1 MKRPL
6 LLGAL
11 LALIATSHAQT
22 RPAAGSPPAAAA
34 TTAGSSEQAKATI
47 GAYCTTCHSSQAKI
61 GGLALDNLNVDAVA
75 NDAAIWEKAVRKLR
89 GRLMPPPGAK
99 QPEQK
104 EVDSLIG
111 YLETKLDANTTL
123 PKAAFVGV
131 QRMSR
136 TEYIAAVKA
145 LVGVD
150 VKTKDILPQDT
161 TIGGFDNIASGL
173 GVSPAFVEQYVESA
187 RMIAKQAVGDISV
200 DDATYLAGANRGAE
214 AMPPGLRDGGIRVK
228 HNFTA
233 DGEYRFQ
240 IHFPDQTLGLY
251 TANLEN
257 EATVVL
263 LIDGKVVFKKAI
275 GGVDDLMLNNRKAGD
290 GRAQIQARF
299 DKIPIQVQAGIREV
313 VVGFVERSRFES
325 TSYLAG
331 GGLGGGAVFAG
342 SGGLQPLFRDDAN
355 SFVQIKGPY
364 NPTGISTLSHSLI
377 YVCDPAQ
384 RKPEAERERDSAKPR
399 GTAQPQVAQRKPDR
413 AQPQVT
419 AAGEAP
425 CAKQIAETLAR
436 RAFRRPATEADLA
449 ILMAFYEAGRKE
461 KDFDRG
467 VERLVAAVLAS
478 PEFLYRAIEG
488 QQTATAKAGEVALT
502 DYELATRLS
511 YFLWNTGPDEDLFK
525 LAATK
530 ELSKPAVLDAQVKRM
545 LADPRAA
552 SLATNFA
559 MKWLGLDGI
568 EGIKPDQQIYT
579 SFNDQLKRDLV
590 TEAQTFIQSVLL
602 ENRPLVELLTS
613 DQTYLNDRV
622 ARHYGITDVTG
633 SQFRWVKLTDKNRFG
648 LLGKGAVLI
657 KTSYPDRTSPVLRG
671 AWVLD
676 KIIGTPPTPPPPGVE
691 TDLNQKPGETPKTVR
706 ARLEQHRANATC
718 RQCHG
723 VIDPMGLA
731 LENFDAVGQFRTADS
746 RAADAPIDAS
756 TVLTSGRTI
765 DGPAELREF
774 LASAPSRFALSFAE
788 KLMMYSVNRPLE
800 YSDMPQV
807 RAVVRGAAKENYTL
821 SSIVQGIVRSDA
833 FLKQGPAPAPKAA
846 GTKVGN

>member
-11 LALIATSHAQT
+11 LALIATAQAQT

-34 TTAGSSEQAKATI
+34 TAAAGSSEQAKATI

-123 PKAAFVGV
+123 PRAAYVGV

-187 RMIAKQAVGDISV
+187 RVIAKQAVGDISLE
-200 DDATYLAGANRGAE
+200 DITYLAGANRGGE

-240 IHFPDQTLGLY
+240 IHFPDQALGLY

-342 SGGLQPLFRDDAN
+342 SGGLQPSFGNDPN
-355 SFVQIKGPY
+355 SFLQIKGPY
-364 NPTGISTLSHSLI
+364 NPNGISTLSHSLI
-377 YVCDPAQ
+377 YVCDP
-384 RKPEAERERDSAKPR
+384 KK
-399 GTAQPQVAQRKPDR
+399 
-413 AQPQVT
+413 
-419 AAGEAP
+419 AGEALRK
-425 CAKQIAETLAR
+425 AFSTIQKTRGAVHRNAVR
-436 RAFRRPATEADLA
+436 RK
-449 ILMAFYEAGRKE
+449 MA
-461 KDFDRG
+461 
-467 VERLVAAVLAS
+467 
-478 PEFLYRAIEG
+478 
-488 QQTATAKAGEVALT
+488 
-502 DYELATRLS
+502 RLS
-511 YFLWNTGPDEDLFK
+511 K
-525 LAATK
+525 
-530 ELSKPAVLDAQVKRM
+530 AVA
-545 LADPRAA
+545 RAA
-552 SLATNFA
+552 S
-559 MKWLGLDGI
+559 
-568 EGIKPDQQIYT
+568 
-579 SFNDQLKRDLV
+579 
-590 TEAQTFIQSVLL
+590 
-602 ENRPLVELLTS
+602 
-613 DQTYLNDRV
+613 
-622 ARHYGITDVTG
+622 
-633 SQFRWVKLTDKNRFG
+633 
-648 LLGKGAVLI
+648 GA
-657 KTSYPDRTSPVLRG
+657 
-671 AWVLD
+671 
-676 KIIGTPPTPPPPGVE
+676 
-691 TDLNQKPGETPKTVR
+691 
-706 ARLEQHRANATC
+706 
-718 RQCHG
+718 
-723 VIDPMGLA
+723 
-731 LENFDAVGQFRTADS
+731 
-746 RAADAPIDAS
+746 
-756 TVLTSGRTI
+756 
-765 DGPAELREF
+765 
-774 LASAPSRFALSFAE
+774 
-788 KLMMYSVNRPLE
+788 
-800 YSDMPQV
+800 
-807 RAVVRGAAKENYTL
+807 
-821 SSIVQGIVRSDA
+821 
-833 FLKQGPAPAPKAA
+833 
-846 GTKVGN
+846 

>member
-11 LALIATSHAQT
+11 LAVIATAQAQT
-22 RPAAGSPPAAAA
+22 RPAAGSAPAAAA
-34 TTAGSSEQAKATI
+34 TTAGSLEEAKATI
-47 GAYCTTCHSSQAKI
+47 GAYCTTCHNSKAKV

-104 EVDSLIG
+104 EVDSLIAF
-111 YLETKLDANTTL
+111 LETKLDANTTL
-123 PKAAFVGV
+123 PRAAYVGV

-173 GVSPAFVEQYVESA
+173 SVSPAFVEQYVESA
-187 RMIAKQAVGDISV
+187 RVIAKQAVGDITV
-200 DDATYLAGANRGAE
+200 DDVTYLAAANRGAE
-214 AMPPGLRDGGIRVK
+214 AMPLGLRDGGIRVK

-325 TSYLAG
+325 TSYLAA

-355 SFVQIKGPY
+355 SFLQIKGPY
-364 NPTGISTLSHSLI
+364 NPQGISTLSRSLI
-377 YVCDPAQ
+377 YVCDP
-384 RKPEAERERDSAKPR
+384 KKS
-399 GTAQPQVAQRKPDR
+399 
-413 AQPQVT
+413 
-419 AAGEAP
+419 GEAP
-425 CAKQIAETLAR
+425 CAKQIAENLAR
-436 RAFRRPATEADLA
+436 RAFRRPTTEADLA
-449 ILMAFYEAGRKE
+449 VLTAFYEAGRKE

-478 PEFLYRAIEG
+478 PEFLYRAIQG
-488 QQTATAKAGEVALT
+488 QQAAAERKPDRAQPQVTAKAGEVALT
-502 DYELATRLS
+502 DYELATRLA
-511 YFLWNTGPDEDLFK
+511 YFLWNTGPDQELFK
-525 LAATK
+525 QAATK

-552 SLATNFA
+552 SLASNFA

-622 ARHYGITDVTG
+622 ARHYGISDVTG

-731 LENFDAVGQFRTADS
+731 LENFDAVGQFRTAD
-746 RAADAPIDAS
+746 RQADNAPIDVS
-756 TVLTSGRTI
+756 TVLPSGQPLN
-765 DGPAELREF
+765 GPAELREF

-846 GTKVGN
+846 AAKVGN

>member
-214 AMPPGLRDGGIRVK
+214 AMPLGLRDGGIRVK
-228 HNFTA
+228 HNFTS

-364 NPTGISTLSHSLI
+364 NPTGVSTLSHSLI
-377 YVCDPAQ
+377 FVCDP
-384 RKPEAERERDSAKPR
+384 KK
-399 GTAQPQVAQRKPDR
+399 
-413 AQPQVT
+413 
-419 AAGEAP
+419 AGESP
-425 CAKQIAETLAR
+425 CAKQIAENLAR
-436 RAFRRPATEADLA
+436 RAFRRPTTEADLA
-449 ILMAFYEAGRKE
+449 FLMPFYEAGRKE
-461 KDFDRG
+461 RDFDRG
-467 VERLVAAVLAS
+467 VERLVGAVLAS
-478 PEFLYRAIEG
+478 PEFLYRAIRG
-488 QQTATAKAGEVALT
+488 QQTATANAGEVALT
-502 DYELATRLS
+502 EYELATRLS
-511 YFLWNTGPDEDLFK
+511 YFLWNTGPDDELFN
-525 LAATK
+525 LAASK
-530 ELSKPAVLDAQVKRM
+530 DLSKPAVLNAQVKRM
-545 LADPRAA
+545 LADPRAT

-568 EGIKPDQQIYT
+568 ENIKPDQQIYAG
-579 SFNDQLKRDLV
+579 FNDQLKKELV

-602 ENRPLVELLTS
+602 QNRPLVELLTS
-613 DQTYLNDRV
+613 DQTYLNDRI
-622 ARHYGITDVTG
+622 ARHYGMNDVIG
-633 SQFRWVKLTDKNRFG
+633 SQFRWVKLTDRNRFG

-731 LENFDAVGQFRTADS
+731 LENFDAVGQFRTTDS
-746 RAADAPIDAS
+746 RAANAPIDAS

-765 DGPAELREF
+765 DGPAELSAF
-774 LASAPSRFALSFAE
+774 LSGDPSRFALSFAE

-833 FLKQGPAPAPKAA
+833 FLKQGPAPAPTAA
-846 GTKVGN
+846 GTKAAN